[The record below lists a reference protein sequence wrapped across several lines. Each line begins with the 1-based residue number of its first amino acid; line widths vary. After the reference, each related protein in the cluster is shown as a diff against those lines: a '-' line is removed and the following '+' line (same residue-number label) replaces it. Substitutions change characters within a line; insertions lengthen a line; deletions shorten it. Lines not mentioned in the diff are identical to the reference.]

1 MNNTANKLNDI
12 TEITANDGLQLLD
25 KTETTIFTDEERA
38 KLTELIDEIFPDEI
52 DENEINTLNDPQ
64 VLFAKFL
71 WRIKYLDD
79 EISQYKS
86 TAEKLMQEIE
96 TWLGHKSNQK
106 QSQID
111 FLSGRMEE
119 YLRTREIKS
128 MSLPAGLIG
137 LRKSQDKIEITNEEL
152 FYEKADA
159 GLIRKIPETQEPDLK
174 KIKEQIKLTGEV
186 PDGVDVVSQESKFY
200 YKLN

>member
-25 KTETTIFTDEERA
+25 KTETVLTDEERA
-38 KLTELIDEIFPDEI
+38 KLTELIDEIFPDDIEQG
-52 DENEINTLNDPQ
+52 EFINSDDPQ

-71 WRIKYLDD
+71 WRIKYLED
-79 EISQYKS
+79 EIGQYKS

-96 TWLGHKSNQK
+96 TWLAHKSNQK

-174 KIKEQIKLTGEV
+174 KIKEQIKLTGDV

>member
-25 KTETTIFTDEERA
+25 KTETVFTDEERA
-38 KLTELIDEIFPDEI
+38 KLTELIDEIFPDDIEQG
-52 DENEINTLNDPQ
+52 EFINSDDPQ

-71 WRIKYLDD
+71 WRIKYLED
-79 EISQYKS
+79 EIGQYKS

-96 TWLGHKSNQK
+96 TWLAHKSNQK

>member
-12 TEITANDGLQLLD
+12 TEISANDGLQLLD
-25 KTETTIFTDEERA
+25 KTETVFTDDERA
-38 KLTELIDEIFPDEI
+38 KLSELIDEIFPDEI

-71 WRIKYLDD
+71 WRIKYLED

-96 TWLGHKSNQK
+96 AWLEPKFKQK
-106 QSQID
+106 QSQIE

-137 LRKSQDKIEITNEEL
+137 LRKCQDKIEITNEEL

-159 GLIRKIPETQEPDLK
+159 NLIRKIPETQEPDLK

-200 YKLN
+200 YKLQ

>member
-25 KTETTIFTDEERA
+25 KTETVFTDEERA
-38 KLTELIDEIFPDEI
+38 KLTELIDEIFPDDIEQG
-52 DENEINTLNDPQ
+52 EFINSDDPQ

-71 WRIKYLDD
+71 WRIKYLED
-79 EISQYKS
+79 EIGQYKS

-96 TWLGHKSNQK
+96 TWLAHKSNQK

-174 KIKEQIKLTGEV
+174 KIKEQIKLTGDV

>member
-12 TEITANDGLQLLD
+12 TEISANDGLQLLE
-25 KTETTIFTDEERA
+25 KTETVFTEDERV
-38 KLTELIDEIFPDEI
+38 KLTELIDEIFPDDIEQGEFI
-52 DENEINTLNDPQ
+52 SSDDPQ

-71 WRIKYLDD
+71 WRIKYLED

-96 TWLGHKSNQK
+96 TWLGHKASQK
-106 QSQID
+106 LSQID

-128 MSLPAGLIG
+128 MSLPGGLIG
-137 LRKSQDKIEITNEEL
+137 LRKQQDKIEITNEEL

>member
-12 TEITANDGLQLLD
+12 TEISANDGLQLLD
-25 KTETTIFTDEERA
+25 KTETTIFTEDERA

-52 DENEINTLNDPQ
+52 EQGEFISVDDPQ

-71 WRIKYLDD
+71 WRIKYLED
-79 EISQYKS
+79 EIGQYKS
-86 TAEKLMQEIE
+86 TAEKLTQEIE

-128 MSLPAGLIG
+128 MSLPAGIVG
-137 LRKSQDKIEITNEEL
+137 LRKQQDKIEITNEVL

-159 GLIRKIPETQEPDLK
+159 SLIRKIPETQEPDLK
-174 KIKEQIKLTGEV
+174 KIKEQIKQTGEV
-186 PDGVDVVSQESKFY
+186 PDGVDVVSQDSKFY

>member
-12 TEITANDGLQLLD
+12 TEISANDGLQLLD
-25 KTETTIFTDEERA
+25 KTETVFTNEERA
-38 KLTELIDEIFPDEI
+38 KLTELIDEIFPDDIEQGEFVTS
-52 DENEINTLNDPQ
+52 DDPQ

-71 WRIKYLDD
+71 WRIKYLED
-79 EISQYKS
+79 EIGQYKS

-96 TWLGHKSNQK
+96 NWFKSKNKQK

-128 MSLPAGLIG
+128 MSLPAGIVG
-137 LRKSQDKIEITNEEL
+137 LRRQPDKVEVTNAEL

-174 KIKEQIKLTGEV
+174 KIKEQIKLTGDV

>member
-1 MNNTANKLNDI
+1 MNNTANKQNDI
-12 TEITANDGLQLLD
+12 NEISANDGLQLLD
-25 KTETTIFTDEERA
+25 KTETVFTNEERA
-38 KLTELIDEIFPDEI
+38 KLTELIDEIFPDDIEQGEFVTS
-52 DENEINTLNDPQ
+52 DDPQ

-71 WRIKYLDD
+71 WRIKYLED
-79 EISQYKS
+79 EIGQYKS

-96 TWLGHKSNQK
+96 NWFKSKNKQK

-128 MSLPAGLIG
+128 MSLPAGIVG
-137 LRKSQDKIEITNEEL
+137 LRRQPDKVEVTNAEL

-159 GLIRKIPETQEPDLK
+159 NLIRKIPETQEPDIP
-174 KIKEQIKLTGEV
+174 KIKQQIKQTGEV

>member
-25 KTETTIFTDEERA
+25 KTETVFTDEERA
-38 KLTELIDEIFPDEI
+38 KLTELIDEIFPDDIEQG
-52 DENEINTLNDPQ
+52 EFINSDDPQ

-71 WRIKYLDD
+71 WRIKYLED
-79 EISQYKS
+79 EIGQYKS

-96 TWLGHKSNQK
+96 TWLAHKSNQK

-128 MSLPAGLIG
+128 MSLPAGIVG
-137 LRKSQDKIEITNEEL
+137 LRRQPDKVEVTNAEL

-159 GLIRKIPETQEPDLK
+159 NLIRKIPETQEPDIP
-174 KIKEQIKLTGEV
+174 KIKQQIKQTGEV

>member
-1 MNNTANKLNDI
+1 MNNTANKLKDI
-12 TEITANDGLQLLD
+12 TEITESEGLKLLD
-25 KTETTIFTDEERA
+25 KNESTIFTDEEKA
-38 KLTELIDEIFPDEI
+38 KLTELIDEIFPDDIEEGEFVTS
-52 DENEINTLNDPQ
+52 DDPQ
-64 VLFAKFL
+64 VLFTKFL
-71 WRIKYLDD
+71 YRIKYLED
-79 EISQYKS
+79 ELGQYKS

-96 TWLGHKSNQK
+96 TWLQHKTTQK

-137 LRKSQDKIEITNEEL
+137 LRKQQDKIEIVSEVL

-159 GLIRKIPETQEPDLK
+159 SLIRKIPETQEPDLK
-174 KIKEQIKLTGEV
+174 KIKEQIKRTGET
-186 PDGVDVVSQESKFY
+186 PDGVDVTSQESKFY

>member
-12 TEITANDGLQLLD
+12 TEISANDGLQLLD
-25 KTETTIFTDEERA
+25 KTETVFTNEERA
-38 KLTELIDEIFPDEI
+38 KLTELIDEIFPDDIEQGEFVTS
-52 DENEINTLNDPQ
+52 DDPQ

-71 WRIKYLDD
+71 WRIKYLED
-79 EISQYKS
+79 EIGQYKS

-96 TWLGHKSNQK
+96 NWFKSKNKQK

-128 MSLPAGLIG
+128 MSLPAGIVG
-137 LRKSQDKIEITNEEL
+137 LRRQPDKVEVTNAEL

-159 GLIRKIPETQEPDLK
+159 NLIRKIPETQEPDIP
-174 KIKEQIKLTGEV
+174 KIKQQIKQTGEV

>member
-12 TEITANDGLQLLD
+12 TEITGNDGLQLLD
-25 KTETTIFTDEERA
+25 KNETTVFTDDEKA

-71 WRIKYLDD
+71 WRIKYLED
-79 EISQYKS
+79 EIGQYKS
-86 TAEKLMQEIE
+86 TAEKLIQEIE
-96 TWLGHKSNQK
+96 TWLAHKSNQK
-106 QSQID
+106 QSQIE

-137 LRKSQDKIEITNEEL
+137 LRKQQDKIEITNEEL

-159 GLIRKIPETQEPDLK
+159 NLIRKIPETQEPDLK
-174 KIKEQIKLTGEV
+174 KIKEQIKQTGEV

>member
-12 TEITANDGLQLLD
+12 TEISANDGLQLLD
-25 KTETTIFTDEERA
+25 KTETVFTNEERA
-38 KLTELIDEIFPDEI
+38 KLTELIDEIFPDDIEQGEFVTS
-52 DENEINTLNDPQ
+52 DDPQ

-71 WRIKYLDD
+71 WRIKYLED
-79 EISQYKS
+79 EIGQYKS

-96 TWLGHKSNQK
+96 NWFKSKNKQK

-128 MSLPAGLIG
+128 MSLPAGIVG
-137 LRKSQDKIEITNEEL
+137 LRRQPDKVEVTNAEL

-159 GLIRKIPETQEPDLK
+159 GLIRKIPETQEPDIP
-174 KIKEQIKLTGEV
+174 KIKQQIKQTGEV

>member
-12 TEITANDGLQLLD
+12 TEISANDGLQLLD
-25 KTETTIFTDEERA
+25 KTETVFTNEERA
-38 KLTELIDEIFPDEI
+38 KLTELIDEIFPDDIEQGEFVTS
-52 DENEINTLNDPQ
+52 DDPQ

-71 WRIKYLDD
+71 WRIKYLED
-79 EISQYKS
+79 EIGQYKS
-86 TAEKLMQEIE
+86 TAEKLIQEIE

-128 MSLPAGLIG
+128 MSLPAGIVG
-137 LRKSQDKIEITNEEL
+137 LRRQPDKVEVTNAEL

-159 GLIRKIPETQEPDLK
+159 NLIRKIPETQEPDIP
-174 KIKEQIKLTGEV
+174 KIKQQIKQTGEV

>member
-12 TEITANDGLQLLD
+12 TEISENDGLQLLE
-25 KTETTIFTDEERA
+25 KTETVFTDEERA
-38 KLTELIDEIFPDEI
+38 KLTELIDEIFPDDIGQGEFI
-52 DENEINTLNDPQ
+52 TSDDPQ

-71 WRIKYLDD
+71 WRIKYLED

-96 TWLGHKSNQK
+96 TWLESKAKQK

-128 MSLPAGLIG
+128 MSLPAGIVG
-137 LRKSQDKIEITNEEL
+137 LRRQPDKVEVINEEL
-152 FYEKADA
+152 FYEKADTS
-159 GLIRKIPETQEPDLK
+159 LIRKIPETQEPDLK
-174 KIKEQIKLTGEV
+174 KIKEHIKQTGEV
-186 PDGVDVVSQESKFY
+186 PDGVDVVSQDSKFY